1 MNDHRDPLPDH
12 AALEAAGLG
21 RRYRRGWALR
31 SCDLRIPAGRVCAL
45 VGPNGAGKS
54 TFLSLAGGLLNP
66 THGQV
71 RVFGQDAGTPHAR
84 NTTALLS
91 QDKPLYRGFRVEEIL
106 RLGAELNPT
115 WHHDTAQRILDQGSI
130 PLRARISTLS
140 GGQRTRVALALAF
153 GKRPRLL
160 MLDEPMADLDPL
172 VRHEVTALL
181 REEAAT
187 HGTTV
192 LLSSHVVGELAG
204 LCDYAAVISSG
215 TVRLTGPID
224 ELRAAHRAIPAGD
237 PPPDGE
243 LITRLPTENTTIVR
257 ADADAE
263 NADLGSTPTLEQ
275 LLMAYLHTP
284 APEPF
289 LTPDARPR
297 TRRTRTQ

>member
-1 MNDHRDPLPDH
+1 MNHRSDPLPDH
-12 AALEAAGLG
+12 AALEAVGLG

-54 TFLSLAGGLLNP
+54 TFLSLAGGLLTP
-66 THGQV
+66 TTGQV
-71 RVFGQDAGTPHAR
+71 RVFGQDASTAHAR
-84 NTTALLS
+84 VTTALLS
-91 QDKPLYRGFRVEEIL
+91 QDKPLYRGFRVAEIL

-115 WHHDTAQRILDQGSI
+115 WDHDTATRILDQGSI
-130 PLRARISTLS
+130 PLRARISSLS

-153 GKRPRLL
+153 GKRPQLL

-181 REEAAT
+181 REEAAA

-192 LLSSHVVGELAG
+192 LLSSHVVSELDG

-215 TVRLTGPID
+215 TVRLAGPID
-224 ELRAAHRAIPAGD
+224 ELRATHRALPAGG
-237 PPPDGE
+237 PPPPGE
-243 LITRLPTENTTIVR
+243 LITQLPTENTTIAR
-257 ADADAE
+257 ADAE
-263 NADLGSTPTLEQ
+263 NADRGSTPTLEQ
-275 LLMAYLHTP
+275 LLMAYLH
-284 APEPF
+284 APSPTPF

-297 TRRTRTQ
+297 TRRNRTQ